1 MFWLNSRSALVTAT
15 SHFRGWHPLSR
26 SYGANLPSSL
36 ANVKPDTPRP
46 SQPGA
51 PVSDLGTD
59 TNVGPGTDFH
69 GHQPIAGTRPKAG
82 WSRFLQV
89 LSITDLPR
97 IIRFTTATAA
107 VQLGRCVSDQAETF
121 MVQEY

>member
-36 ANVKPDTPRP
+36 TNVKPDTPRP

-51 PVSDLGTD
+51 PVSVLGTD
-59 TNVGPGTDFH
+59 TTVALNNFSRAPGIT
-69 GHQPIAGTRPKAG
+69 GTRPKAG
-82 WSRFLQV
+82 SSAFASLLTMTVLQEV
-89 LSITDLPR
+89 IDLN
-97 IIRFTTATAA
+97 TATAVLRLA
-107 VQLGRCVSDQAETF
+107 TCVIIQTGPS